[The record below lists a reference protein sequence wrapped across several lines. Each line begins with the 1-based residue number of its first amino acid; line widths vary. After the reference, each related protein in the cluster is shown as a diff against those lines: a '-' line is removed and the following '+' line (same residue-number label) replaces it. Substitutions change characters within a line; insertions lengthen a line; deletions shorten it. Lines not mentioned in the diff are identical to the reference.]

1 MARSLNTDERLRLG
15 PYVTR
20 VLYFRLGV
28 LVFVHIDQQDISAR
42 FEQVVKLRRGDMR
55 HREIGFHLRQTV
67 HVRTHRGT
75 DRLFLRRF
83 ADNQTLIDTSGRG
96 SEQSFALRATNHNKR

>member
-28 LVFVHIDQQDISAR
+28 LVFVHIDQQDISA
-42 FEQVVKLRRGDMR
+42 
-55 HREIGFHLRQTV
+55 
-67 HVRTHRGT
+67 
-75 DRLFLRRF
+75 
-83 ADNQTLIDTSGRG
+83 
-96 SEQSFALRATNHNKR
+96 